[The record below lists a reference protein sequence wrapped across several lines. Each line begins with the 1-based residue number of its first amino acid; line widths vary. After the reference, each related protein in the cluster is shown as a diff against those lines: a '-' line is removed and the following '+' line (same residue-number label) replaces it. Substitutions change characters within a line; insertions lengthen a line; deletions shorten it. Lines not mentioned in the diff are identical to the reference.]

1 MKGVLMAAAVVA
13 STAAGISPSVSPAAE
28 SSTVASSAVASS
40 AVATTFAATTPA
52 SAASLAGTG
61 IDPGH
66 SGSWPTGVSAG
77 GEVIGGHSVG
87 DATHGFVW
95 RDGVASDLGT
105 WAGGDYSLANG
116 INANGE
122 IVGDSGTYEIPGS
135 IRAVLWHDGAIQ
147 DLGSLGGNSFATAIN
162 SDGVIVGNSELTP
175 SGAQFRAVMWRQ
187 GAMTIL
193 PTLDGSYYDAPGLLD
208 DQGDAAGYSVLSSG
222 VEHAVLWTSGTIE
235 DLGPGRA
242 VGLSG
247 LGQVLV
253 QGTDAQGS
261 TRVFVWDHGSET
273 TLPATV
279 TSAAAIN
286 DNGQVVGEY
295 EPAGATRQ
303 HGFLWSSGHMT
314 DLGTLSPVAL
324 NDKGQ
329 ILASDSATYGVAF
342 VWDQGNIT
350 QLLPT
355 SAGSTA
361 MPTDITDNGLVTGTS
376 GLDSATVWQLP

>member
-1 MKGVLMAAAVVA
+1 MKGVLIAVAVVA
-13 STAAGISPSVSPAAE
+13 STAAGVSP
-28 SSTVASSAVASS
+28 
-40 AVATTFAATTPA
+40 
-52 SAASLAGTG
+52 SAASTTATTTSPTTASVTGTG

-66 SGSWPTGVSAG
+66 SSSWPTGVSSG
-77 GEVIGGHSVG
+77 GEVVGGHSVG
-87 DATHGFVW
+87 NGTHGFVW
-95 RDGVASDLGT
+95 RDGAASDLGT
-105 WAGGDYSLANG
+105 LAGGDYSLANG
-116 INANGE
+116 INEHGD

-135 IRAVLWHDGAIQ
+135 IRAVLWHDGVMQ

-162 SDGVIVGNSELTP
+162 SDGLIVGNSELTP

-193 PTLDGSYYDAPGLLD
+193 PTLDGSYYDAPSLLD

-222 VEHAVLWTSGTIE
+222 VQHAVLWTGGAIE

-242 VGLSG
+242 VGLNS

-253 QGTDAQGS
+253 QGVDAQGS

-279 TSAAAIN
+279 TAAAAIN
-286 DNGQVVGEY
+286 DSGQVAGEY
-295 EPAGATRQ
+295 EPAGATQ
-303 HGFLWSSGHMT
+303 EHGFLWSDGQMT

-329 ILASDSATYGVAF
+329 VLASSSSAYGVAF
-342 VWDQGNIT
+342 VWDRAGVT
-350 QLLPT
+350 ELLPA
-355 SAGSTA
+355 AGASTV
-361 MPTDITDNGLVTGTS
+361 MPTAITDSGLITGTC
-376 GLDSATVWQLP
+376 GLDSATIWQLP